1 MRLFLLATML
11 IASVMSLSAQ
21 EDDEILESRSVYTY
35 HRADG
40 NRFVEGSGTFPNLQA
55 VDLPLAATP
64 MWLVGTLN
72 EGFDAPSVPIWAA
85 ILEDG
90 SLQGTFPEESG
101 EFSISPLIENLLPPG
116 MPPVF
121 TVNDFGA
128 FLDTEFPAD
137 ASLLTH
143 PVHVG
148 QNTVYVANNGNIVLL
163 DDELAEITRLPLG
176 ALPDARIVLNAE
188 GMAAIYVGATNE
200 RYVHGIMGDDLE
212 GAALMILDPETG
224 SVPTIIDLAGDEVF
238 EGMSP
243 IWADVDGDGV
253 EDLITTVSSE
263 ANGAQIRVYR
273 ATDGSLMTSG
283 PAIGQGGRW
292 RHQLAWGAFGPNGEN
307 ELVEVLTPHIG
318 GVVGFYRYDGADTL
332 NIVATLEGYTSH
344 VIESRNLDMAV
355 AGDFNGDGQPEIV
368 IPNQTR
374 TTLAG
379 IRHASDDSAAVI
391 WELPLD
397 GTLITNLSAIQLENG
412 QLALA
417 AGVLGDDGESF
428 LRVWSP

>member
-1 MRLFLLATML
+1 
-11 IASVMSLSAQ
+11 
-21 EDDEILESRSVYTY
+21 
-35 HRADG
+35 
-40 NRFVEGSGTFPNLQA
+40 
-55 VDLPLAATP
+55 
-64 MWLVGTLN
+64 
-72 EGFDAPSVPIWAA
+72 
-85 ILEDG
+85 
-90 SLQGTFPEESG
+90 
-101 EFSISPLIENLLPPG
+101 
-116 MPPVF
+116 
-121 TVNDFGA
+121 
-128 FLDTEFPAD
+128 
-137 ASLLTH
+137 
-143 PVHVG
+143 
-148 QNTVYVANNGNIVLL
+148 LL

-200 RYVHGIMGDDLE
+200 RYEHGIMGDDLE
-212 GAALMILDPETG
+212 GAALMILDPVTG

-243 IWADVDGDGV
+243 IWADVNGDGV

-273 ATDGSLMTSG
+273 ATDGSLMASG

-318 GVVGFYRYDGADTL
+318 GVVGFYRYDGADTF

-344 VIESRNLDMAV
+344 VIETRNLDMAV

-368 IPNQTR
+368 IPDQTR
-374 TTLAG
+374 TTIAG
-379 IRHASDDSAAVI
+379 IRHASDDSVAVI

-397 GTLITNLSAIQLENG
+397 GTLITNLSAIELENG

-417 AGVLGDDGESF
+417 VGVLGDDGESF